1 MNDTVQDNVND
12 NVLAHLHSALESG
25 RMRRLQPMLHS
36 LHPAEIAMLLE
47 GIPPTKRRIVW
58 ELVDPDD
65 HGEIL
70 LQLSDEVRAG
80 LIERLDDEVL
90 LAAAEGLD
98 TDDLADL
105 LEDLPETLTQ
115 QVLRSMD
122 IEHRQRV
129 ESILSYPADSAGGLM
144 NTDTVTV
151 RPDVSIDVV
160 QRYLRSRGELPEN
173 TDALF
178 VVNRYG
184 RYLGKVSLDK
194 LLTRD
199 GEKSIAEV
207 MNSEATALDVNLP
220 ASQVARHFE
229 DRDLISAPVTDENGS
244 LLGRIT
250 IDDVV
255 DTIRDEAEHN
265 FLCVALDAGQVHPV
279 LDHADDE
286 RADER
291 AEDASFAGLDEEED
305 LFAPVITSARRR
317 AVWLG
322 INLFTAFLAARVV
335 GLFEATIEEVVAL
348 AVLMPIVASMGGI
361 GGSQTITLMIRG
373 LALGHIGGSN
383 ARSLLFK
390 EMSVAIINGIVWSL
404 VVAVIV
410 LVWFGNPMLAVVI
423 GLAMVINQVI
433 AAASGVGLP
442 LLMRRL
448 NIDPALAGSV
458 VLTTITDVVGFAA
471 FLGLGALILL

>member
-1 MNDTVQDNVND
+1 MSDNVQENVND
-12 NVLAHLHSALESG
+12 NILAHLHGALESG
-25 RMRRLQPMLHS
+25 RLRRLQPMLHS
-36 LHPAEIAMLLE
+36 LHPAEIALLLE
-47 GIPPTKRRIVW
+47 GIPPAKRRIVW

-70 LQLSDEVRAG
+70 LHLSDEVRAG

-90 LAAAEGLD
+90 VAAAEGMD

-122 IEHRQRV
+122 IEHRKRV
-129 ESILSYPADSAGGLM
+129 ESILSYPSDSAGGLM

-184 RYLGKVSLDK
+184 RYLGKVSLDR
-194 LLTRD
+194 LLTREGD
-199 GEKSIAEV
+199 KSIAEV
-207 MNSEATALDVNLP
+207 MDSDATALGIEL
-220 ASQVARHFE
+220 ATSQVARHFE
-229 DRDLISAPVTDENGS
+229 DRDLVSAPVIDANGI

-265 FLCVALDAGQVHPV
+265 FMS
-279 LDHADDE
+279 
-286 RADER
+286 R
-291 AEDASFAGLDEEED
+291 AGLDEEED
-305 LFAPVITSARRR
+305 LFAPVIASARRR

-361 GGSQTITLMIRG
+361 GGSQTLTLMIRG
-373 LALGHIGGSN
+373 LALGHIGSSN
-383 ARSLLFK
+383 ARMLLIK
-390 EMSVAIINGIVWSL
+390 EVSVATINGLLWSA
-404 VVAVIV
+404 VVAAIV
-410 LVWFGNPMLAVVI
+410 MVWFGNPLIA
-423 GLAMVINQVI
+423 LVI
-433 AAASGVGLP
+433 AMAMILNQIIAAGAGVGLP
-442 LLMRRL
+442 LLLRRL

>member
-1 MNDTVQDNVND
+1 MD
-12 NVLAHLHSALESG
+12 A
-25 RMRRLQPMLHS
+25 
-36 LHPAEIAMLLE
+36 
-47 GIPPTKRRIVW
+47 
-58 ELVDPDD
+58 
-65 HGEIL
+65 
-70 LQLSDEVRAG
+70 
-80 LIERLDDEVL
+80 
-90 LAAAEGLD
+90 
-98 TDDLADL
+98 DDLADL

-122 IEHRQRV
+122 TEHRMRV
-129 ESILSYPADSAGGLM
+129 ESILSYPSDSAGGLM

-173 TDALF
+173 TDSLF

-184 RYLGKVSLDK
+184 RDLGTVSLDR

-207 MNSEATALDVNLP
+207 MDSNAAALNINLP

-229 DRDLISAPVTDENGS
+229 DRDLVSAPVIDENGV

-265 FLCVALDAGQVHPV
+265 FMS
-279 LDHADDE
+279 
-286 RADER
+286 R
-291 AEDASFAGLDEEED
+291 AGLDEEED
-305 LFAPVITSARRR
+305 LFAPVIASARRR

-361 GGSQTITLMIRG
+361 GGSQTLTLMIRG
-373 LALGHIGGSN
+373 LALGHIGSSN
-383 ARSLLFK
+383 ARMLLVK
-390 EMSVAIINGIVWSL
+390 EVSAATINGLLWS
-404 VVAVIV
+404 VIV
-410 LVWFGNPMLAVVI
+410 AAIVMAWFGNAKLALVI
-423 GLAMVINQVI
+423 AIAMVLNQII
-433 AAASGVGLP
+433 AAGAGVGLP
-442 LLMRRL
+442 LLLRRL

-458 VLTTITDVVGFAA
+458 VLTTITDVVGFSA